1 MRTRDYITTYS
12 GHAFSPLAPDADA
25 IDLRDVA
32 HALARIGR
40 ANGHF
45 ADFYSVGQHCLDCAQ
60 EALARG
66 YSARQALACLLHD
79 ASEAY
84 MADITSPVKKNLRQY
99 VAVED
104 HLLDVIYQKYL
115 PGGIRPREQRVVK
128 EIDNAMLYHEFVHF
142 MGEKLAD
149 EEPVLYSEPCFSF
162 TSFWS
167 VEKQYLFFFEQLT
180 RQMQQEEINHSW
192 QTVGILYDGAKWQAA
207 VLSDNSYGIDGDVS
221 LLDLCNRYKEADAVL
236 IAMPVGLPERAEDA
250 VLRPEQELRR
260 LHNGCN
266 TASVPCRQA
275 VYAESDAVA
284 REENIRV
291 LGRTISPQQL
301 KLRQQLREVDE
312 LLLYHNEW
320 KNVLRESYPQLLGQG
335 WQMVLQQY
343 RDQLPQGAGRRNAED
358 ALCLAVI
365 GQLECRN
372 GSATLPAEP
381 ANDARGIR
389 MQVVIPRT

>member
-1 MRTRDYITTYS
+1 MFSQRTRT
-12 GHAFSPLAPDADA
+12 
-25 IDLRDVA
+25 
-32 HALARIGR
+32 
-40 ANGHF
+40 
-45 ADFYSVGQHCLDCAQ
+45 
-60 EALARG
+60 
-66 YSARQALACLLHD
+66 
-79 ASEAY
+79 
-84 MADITSPVKKNLRQY
+84 
-99 VAVED
+99 
-104 HLLDVIYQKYL
+104 
-115 PGGIRPREQRVVK
+115 
-128 EIDNAMLYHEFVHF
+128 
-142 MGEKLAD
+142 
-149 EEPVLYSEPCFSF
+149 
-162 TSFWS
+162 
-167 VEKQYLFFFEQLT
+167 
-180 RQMQQEEINHSW
+180 
-192 QTVGILYDGAKWQAA
+192 
-207 VLSDNSYGIDGDVS
+207 
-221 LLDLCNRYKEADAVL
+221 
-236 IAMPVGLPERAEDA
+236 
-250 VLRPEQELRR
+250 EQELRR

-266 TASVPCRQA
+266 TAAVPCRQA

-335 WQMVLQQY
+335 RQMVLQQY